1 MIEKKEAKK
10 IIDFILKK
18 SKADQ
23 TEVVIYQFDSSLTR
37 YANNYIHQNVE
48 ESNTV
53 LLIRVIFGK
62 KIGSAY
68 TNSTAIPKIEETLRW
83 AETIARFQVDNPYF
97 ENLPCIKPGQ
107 YKKVISYFPHTALL
121 SPLERANAVKEI
133 VDVAKKHSLVCY
145 GSVSNGSAV
154 VALGN
159 SNGTFAYNKSS
170 DVFTNIVMAT
180 DNSTGY
186 VQYGAKTIKE
196 IDFVKLAQTAAVK
209 ALMSKN
215 PVEVA
220 PGKYT
225 TIFEPLAVNDLLSYL
240 AYYAFNGRNYEEG
253 RSYLCGRLMTQI
265 VDKGI
270 TVIDDPFYKKGFPA
284 SFDFEGVPK
293 RRLALIDKGIAKN
306 VVYDSLTAAKAKKK
320 STGHA
325 MMYPNPF
332 GPVPMHLVMKG
343 GNSSIGEMIAN
354 TKKGILVTRLH
365 YTNVIDPYKLIITGM
380 TRDGTFL
387 IEDGRIKK
395 GIKNLRFTENLIE
408 AFNRVEAI
416 SKKAELV
423 ADEPGYGGRMAHGMV
438 VPSVKIKDF
447 TFTSATE
454 F

>member
-1 MIEKKEAKK
+1 MLEKKDAKK
-10 IIDFILKK
+10 IIDYILKK

-53 LLIRVIFGK
+53 VLIRVIFGK
-62 KIGSAY
+62 KIGSSY
-68 TNSTAIPKIEETLRW
+68 TNSTALPKIEETLRW

-97 ENLPCIKPGQ
+97 ETLPHIRPNQ
-107 YKKVISYFPHTALL
+107 YKKVISYSSQTAHLL
-121 SPLERANAVKEI
+121 PRERARAVKEI
-133 VDVAKKHSLVCY
+133 VDVAKKHALVCY
-145 GSVSNGSAV
+145 GSVSNGSAT
-154 VALGN
+154 VAVGN
-159 SNGTFAYNKSS
+159 SVGTFAYSKSS

-186 VQYGAKTIKE
+186 VQSGAKTVKE
-196 IDFVKLAQTAAVK
+196 IDFTKLAETAAVK
-209 ALMSKN
+209 ALKSKN
-215 PVEVA
+215 PVAVA

-225 TIFEPLAVNDLLSYL
+225 TIFEQLAVNDLIGYL
-240 AYYAFNGRNYEEG
+240 AYYAFNGRSYEEG
-253 RSYLCGRLMTQI
+253 RSYLCGRLMSQI

-284 SFDFEGVPK
+284 SFDFEGMPK
-293 RRLALIDKGIAKN
+293 KRLVLIDKGVAKN
-306 VVYDSLTAAKAKKK
+306 VVYDSLTAAQAKKK

-332 GPVPMHLVMKG
+332 GPVPGHLVMKG
-343 GNSSIGEMIAN
+343 GNSSIAEMIEN
-354 TKKGILVTRLH
+354 TKNGILVTRLH

-387 IEDGRIKK
+387 IEDGRITR
-395 GIKNLRFTENLIE
+395 GIKNLRFTESLID
-408 AFNRVEAI
+408 AFNRIEAI
-416 SKKAELV
+416 SKKTELV
-423 ADEPGYGGRMAHGMV
+423 VAEPGYGGRMARGMV